1 MKKSRLCGKYLIV
14 SLPKDEG
21 LKARLIDLGFT
32 ENSVVTIKRTA
43 PSGDPAI
50 VTVRGTDYAIR
61 LTTLGKMEWK
71 KI

>member
-14 SLPKDEG
+14 SLPEDEG
-21 LKARLIDLGFT
+21 LKARLVDLGFT
-32 ENSVVTIKRTA
+32 ENLVVTIKHTA

-61 LTTLGKMEWK
+61 LATLGKMELK
-71 KI
+71 KV